1 MNSNEVVN
9 GTPGGNKKVFGL
21 LGAGLA
27 IALAGNGYMLMRSN
41 DLHDQIARSESGA
54 QAQISKLH
62 EANAAL
68 RQAQDEKFYAIAHDV
83 KAASDS
89 ASSANVAIRK
99 TRTDTQRHSDEL
111 ARQLAEQN
119 ERQNEQVAKLKDTT
133 TTQFTEFSTNVDG
146 VKANVEIVKANVA
159 GVKADVASTQSELAR
174 TGADLK
180 RVMGDMGVMGG
191 LVATNSK
198 DLEALRALGER
209 NYFEFDLSKKQ
220 GSKRVGDITLTLRK
234 ADMKRNKFNLDVLAD
249 DKHLEKKDKTI
260 NEPVQMY
267 VAGNMQPYE
276 IVVNKVTKDHVTG
289 YLATPKVKT
298 ARR

>member
-1 MNSNEVVN
+1 MDSNEVVKGSPAN
-9 GTPGGNKKVFGL
+9 HKKVFGL

-41 DLHDQIARSESGA
+41 DLQERIARSEGA
-54 QAQISKLH
+54 TQVQLSKLH
-62 EANAAL
+62 EADAAL
-68 RQAQDEKFYAIAHDV
+68 RQAQEEKFSSIVHDV
-83 KAASDS
+83 KTVSDS
-89 ASSANVAIRK
+89 ATSANVAIKR
-99 TRTDTQRHSDEL
+99 TRTDAQLHSDEV

-119 ERQNEQVAKLKDTT
+119 DQVTKLKDTT
-133 TTQFTEFSTNVDG
+133 TSQFSEFSTNVDG
-146 VKANVEIVKANVA
+146 VKANVETVKANVE
-159 GVKADVASTQSELAR
+159 GVKADVASTQTELAK

-198 DLEALRALGER
+198 DLDALRALGER
-209 NYFEFDLSKKQ
+209 NYFEFDLSKSQ
-220 GSKRVGDITLTLRK
+220 GSKRVGDITLTLKK

-260 NEPVQMY
+260 NEPVQLY

-276 IVVNKVTKDHVTG
+276 IVVNQVTKDRVTG